1 MKVRNLILL
10 LLLRICRIVEKR
22 NKTRLAVFYIAKKVQ
37 KWSTL
42 LGGKNIWTLKFDHFW
57 VDNLLPFCWGATGS
71 FAGFPIRKVFS
82 CINPGPHRVVTS
94 ADDNQQFNFQVHLF
108 KRNSRK
114 MENRRS
120 GCVLTPSII
129 FNLDLLHDMHIF
141 CCINRSFTL
150 ELHQP
155 WKKKTAAEL
164 RRWANPKKT
173 DRSSCSTSDLKNNQ
187 SLLSFLGLL
196 ELTRGRPSGMQ
207 VVVFLPSLWLQN
219 ITLLWSSLLILVP
232 PNYRNPII
240 HLLPNPPKP
249 TSHECHLLDLDCSRL
264 LFRFSPQVCCTASC
278 ESFPRGV
285 AAWEVR
291 RGIPQSGP
299 GDFFLGRWLLRIFT

>member
-173 DRSSCSTSDLKNNQ
+173 DRSSCSTSDFKKIIKACWASLVFL
-187 SLLSFLGLL
+187 SLLVGGLPACKQSCFFHLNAFKTSPFFDLLCWFWFLATT
-196 ELTRGRPSGMQ
+196 ETQSSIFFPA
-207 VVVFLPSLWLQN
+207 PQN
-219 ITLLWSSLLILVP
+219 QHHMNVIS
-232 PNYRNPII
+232 
-240 HLLPNPPKP
+240 
-249 TSHECHLLDLDCSRL
+249 
-264 LFRFSPQVCCTASC
+264 
-278 ESFPRGV
+278 
-285 AAWEVR
+285 
-291 RGIPQSGP
+291 
-299 GDFFLGRWLLRIFT
+299 